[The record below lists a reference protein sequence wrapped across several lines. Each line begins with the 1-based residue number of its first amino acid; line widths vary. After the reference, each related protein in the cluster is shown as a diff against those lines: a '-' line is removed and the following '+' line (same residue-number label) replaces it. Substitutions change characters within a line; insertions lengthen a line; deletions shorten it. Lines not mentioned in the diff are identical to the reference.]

1 MHCTTRPVT
10 SEPARETMRRR
21 DALRGDDDDDDSED
35 EAPVHAPGST
45 AELVAQTLQA
55 DSKTKKPKAGG
66 ARATVLPSGN
76 DSDEDDV
83 KGETANPKS
92 VSFAEGE
99 DDFDDLARKS
109 EGAAKRRALLRS
121 ELAANMREAGDVDA
135 RERVEDAEIEGKDDE
150 SLMAFNLDKERQEG
164 YFDDDGNYVEYAEEK
179 DETDLWLDKD
189 AKVDE
194 RLASGAIKRSTAALE
209 EEEDAQAMTE
219 RDVAEMQREIAG
231 YLKPG
236 ETVLGALKRL
246 GGKTSGKK
254 GGPPSKSASSKPEK
268 PMSAEDKRAFDRLTE
283 LSSALMGNGEYEVY
297 TFQKEAFE
305 RAAKIF
311 APATALVDD
320 AGAKDMFA
328 DSDDEEDAKAPEP
341 PAKKAKTDED
351 STCKVDFSGFS
362 VKQLKTYITTHG
374 GTIRG
379 AITEKSELLALA
391 KQCSPAV
398 VPEGYENWSAEKGMY
413 YSAAADLYF
422 DATTNLFTDGTQHW
436 YYDQAQGG
444 FVEWSG

>member
-1 MHCTTRPVT
+1 
-10 SEPARETMRRR
+10 MRRR
-21 DALRGDDDDDDSED
+21 DALRGDGDDDDSED

-45 AELVAQTLQA
+45 AALVQKMLE
-55 DSKTKKPKAGG
+55 DESKTKKPKAGG

-76 DSDEDDV
+76 DSDEDV

-246 GGKTSGKK
+246 GGKASGKK
-254 GGPPSKSASSKPEK
+254 SGPPNKSTSSKPEK
-268 PMSAEDKRAFDRLTE
+268 PMSAEDKKAFDRLTE

-328 DSDDEEDAKAPEP
+328 DSDDEEDTEATKP
-341 PAKKAKTDED
+341 PAKKAKTDEG
-351 STCKVDFSGFS
+351 STCKVDFSGLS

-379 AITEKSELLALA
+379 TITEKSELIALA
-391 KQCSPAV
+391 EQCNPAV

-422 DATTNLFTDGTQHW
+422 DSTTNLFTDGTQHW

>member
-1 MHCTTRPVT
+1 
-10 SEPARETMRRR
+10 MRRR
-21 DALRGDDDDDDSED
+21 DALHGVDDDDAD
-35 EAPVHAPGST
+35 EEATVHAPGST
-45 AELVAQTLQA
+45 AELVAKVLED
-55 DSKTKKPKAGG
+55 DSKTKKPKVGA
-66 ARATVLPSGN
+66 ARATILPSGN
-76 DSDEDDV
+76 DSDEDV

-150 SLMAFNLDKERQEG
+150 YLMAFNLNKERQEG

-189 AKVDE
+189 AKVDD

-209 EEEDAQAMTE
+209 QEEDAQVMTE
-219 RDVAEMQREIAG
+219 RDIAEMQQEIAG

-254 GGPPSKSASSKPEK
+254 GGPLSKSTSSKPEN
-268 PMSAEDKRAFDRLTE
+268 PMSAVDKKAFDRLTE

-305 RAAKIF
+305 RAAKMF
-311 APATALVDD
+311 APPTALVDD

-328 DSDDEEDAKAPEP
+328 DSDDEEDTKASEP
-341 PAKKAKTDED
+341 PAKKAKTDEG

-379 AITEKSELLALA
+379 TITEKSELLALA
-391 KQCSPAV
+391 KQCNPAV
-398 VPEGYENWSAEKGMY
+398 VPAGYEEWSVEKGMY

-422 DATTNLFTDGTQHW
+422 DSTTNLFTDGTQYW
-436 YYDQAQGG
+436 YYDQARGG
-444 FVEWSG
+444 FVEWNG